1 MNKKLLLSTTAIA
14 AIGIVKMAPAIA
26 DSSNFQGP
34 FISAGA
40 SFDQHTTDVKNNESN
55 IPATVANTSSALAIS
70 TFTGFET
77 SASTILGRAASSFS
91 NDDDNVAAEISAGY
105 NFAVNDKFLL
115 GLDLSYNTGGHSTS
129 KANDYT
135 QSTVAAGDGSNL
147 SFSIVQAAGTQT
159 TTFEEDETYSVGIRP
174 SFAINDKA
182 MVYSRLSY
190 GQTKATL
197 KTKYSLAADSTAEKS
212 VSEDLDSY
220 GFGLGAIYNFN
231 ENAFLD
237 ISANYKKSDK
247 IINKIDDSNQ
257 TAALDSLVLTSA
269 TDTLTTTAENETY
282 GITLKVG
289 TRF

>member
-55 IPATVANTSSALAIS
+55 IPATVTNTSSALAIS

-115 GLDLSYNTGGHSTS
+115 GLDLSYNTGGHTTS
-129 KANDYT
+129 KVNDYT
-135 QSTVAAGDGSNL
+135 QTTVAGTVL
-147 SFSIVQAAGTQT
+147 SFSIAPATGTQT

-220 GFGLGAIYNFN
+220 GLGLGAIYNFN

-247 IINKIDDSNQ
+247 IINKIDDSTQ
-257 TAALDSLVLTSA
+257 TAALASLVLTSA